1 MKGRRENKTKM
12 NGINICCRK
21 LLTASLCASLIP
33 ILLGRKGIK
42 AMIRE
47 ENLART
53 TLNRSLTFC

>member
-12 NGINICCRK
+12 NGINICCRM
-21 LLTASLCASLIP
+21 LFTASLCASLIP
-33 ILLGRKGIK
+33 ILSGKKGRKVMIK
-42 AMIRE
+42 E